1 PQLEVPFFSV
11 TYSASDEIA
20 IVVAVAALAA
30 FDDLEMMTTTT
41 TTTLI
46 PRQTTNLPSQ
56 AIQ

>member
-1 PQLEVPFFSV
+1 LEVPFFSV